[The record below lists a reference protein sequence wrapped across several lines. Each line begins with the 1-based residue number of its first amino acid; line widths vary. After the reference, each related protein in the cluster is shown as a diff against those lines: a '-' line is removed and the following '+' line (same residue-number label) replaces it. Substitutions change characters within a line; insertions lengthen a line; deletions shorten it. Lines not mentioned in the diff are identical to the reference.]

1 MPREHLLA
9 REISERP
16 LVELRVRR
24 EGEDQL
30 VDAYFADARGD
41 RLHLC
46 FIGVSELRISRLQL
60 GVSGYRLL
68 DLRGLGKRDRTVQLA
83 PPKGRGAALFARVV
97 MAVD

>member
-1 MPREHLLA
+1 MPREHRLA
-9 REISERP
+9 SEIANRP
-16 LVELRVRR
+16 LEELRVRR

-46 FIGVSELRISRLQL
+46 FIGVTELRVSRLEL
-60 GVSGYRLL
+60 GVGGYRLL
-68 DLRGLGKRDRTVQLA
+68 DVRELGKPERAVQLA